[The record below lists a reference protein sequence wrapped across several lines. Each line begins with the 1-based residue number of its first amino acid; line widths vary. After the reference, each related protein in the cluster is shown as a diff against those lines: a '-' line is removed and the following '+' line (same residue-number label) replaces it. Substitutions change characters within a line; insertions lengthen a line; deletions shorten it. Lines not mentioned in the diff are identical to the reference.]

1 MANEETT
8 LKSAK
13 ANTVSIRKIA
23 VVAVLSAMA
32 GVLMVLEI
40 PLPFL
45 PPFYKL
51 DFGELPALMGGFALG
66 PVAGVAVEALK
77 VFIKMLIK
85 GTTTLGIGDLTNF
98 LVGCAFVVPASL
110 IYRIKKDR
118 KGALIGM
125 IIGTAFMAL
134 IGGLLNAYVM
144 LPFYASAFHWPMDK
158 LIAMG
163 TAVNSSIT
171 DLGSFVLLATTPLNL
186 IKGVA
191 VSIITF
197 ALYKRVSPILHGRV
211 K

>member
-98 LVGCAFVVPASL
+98 DEYF
-110 IYRIKKDR
+110 
-118 KGALIGM
+118 
-125 IIGTAFMAL
+125 
-134 IGGLLNAYVM
+134 
-144 LPFYASAFHWPMDK
+144 
-158 LIAMG
+158 
-163 TAVNSSIT
+163 
-171 DLGSFVLLATTPLNL
+171 
-186 IKGVA
+186 
-191 VSIITF
+191 
-197 ALYKRVSPILHGRV
+197 
-211 K
+211 